1 MLPPLLDPHCTPA
14 CGVCAPAGLTGGN
27 PILLGTCRRER
38 ATALADAGAPAAIDA
53 ATGIGPM
60 ASRRTTNAA
69 KQRLT
74 PGLHIRPPH

>member
-1 MLPPLLDPHCTPA
+1 MQQPLLDPHCTP
-14 CGVCAPAGLTGGN
+14 TGRVEGK
-27 PILLGTCRRER
+27 PSWLGACRRER
-38 ATALADAGAPAAIDA
+38 AAALADAGAPTAINA